1 VKIISIRL
9 TYFTKYIYKSIIS
22 PLHKIEATLK
32 A

>member
-1 VKIISIRL
+1 LI
-9 TYFTKYIYKSIIS
+9 YFTKYIYKSIIS